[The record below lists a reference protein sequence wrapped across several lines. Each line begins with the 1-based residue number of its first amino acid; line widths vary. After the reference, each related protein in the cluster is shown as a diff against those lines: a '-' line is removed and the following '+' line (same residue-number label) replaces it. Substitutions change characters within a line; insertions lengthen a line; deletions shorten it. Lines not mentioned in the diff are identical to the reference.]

1 MTLLTTLI
9 KMFSSN
15 FKRNLYRLPIVR
27 IWAFISLRSRQSLLK
42 VLIYMLFSALLEF
55 VSISLIIPFL
65 LALTNPQLLKANA
78 YSSYFVGLL
87 GEVSL
92 SQLRLI
98 LSLLFIIIILF
109 SSISRIIAL
118 WRIGVVSARVG
129 TDLSRS
135 AFSKI
140 LCQPYEFYQTTN
152 TSSNINLLTKQ
163 IESTITSIRT
173 SLRFSI
179 SFITSIFIFAAFFVM
194 SPSAAVLVLVF
205 LSTSYYIISRLS
217 NLRLKE
223 NSKKIVNLST
233 QQVKL
238 MQESFGAIRDIK
250 LDGSYDF
257 FFDRYKHIDQ
267 SNSLAFRAKHIFG
280 LFPKIFNGGN
290 CFNFHFIHCVYILI
304 LNPLNSK
311 YVLPSLGVVA
321 FGLQRLL
328 PQLQQMYTSWS
339 QILSFTSDIEGVT
352 SILNLSSIVSEYS
365 PSQFDFSSV
374 MKVTDLGYKYSND
387 SEYIFSSI
395 NVEFRAG
402 SFVGIIGES
411 GGGKSTF
418 FDILMGFYSPTC
430 GSVKVDNKNI
440 FEDNNMLRSWQ
451 SSIAHVPQDI
461 YLIDGTIAQ
470 NIALGIENDRI
481 DLDKLEKVA
490 RIANIL
496 GFVNSLPNRF
506 NTSVGERGFFL
517 SGGQKQRIGLARA
530 LYKSPQVLF
539 LDEATSALDNQSE
552 TEIMENLAKI
562 KNTMTIFLIT
572 HKPLLLSA
580 CDEIYEMKNQS
591 LCKISCI
598 H

>member
-1 MTLLTTLI
+1 
-9 KMFSSN
+9 
-15 FKRNLYRLPIVR
+15 
-27 IWAFISLRSRQSLLK
+27 
-42 VLIYMLFSALLEF
+42 MLFSALLEF

-92 SQLRLI
+92 SQLRLT
-98 LSLLFIIIILF
+98 LSLLFIVIILF

-118 WRIGVVSARVG
+118 WRIGVVSAQVG

-140 LCQPYEFYQTTN
+140 LCQPYAFYQTTN

-217 NLRLKE
+217 NLQLKE

-233 QQVKL
+233 EQVKL

-257 FFDRYKHIDQ
+257 FFERYKYIDQ
-267 SNSLAFRAKHIFG
+267 RNRLLLEQNIFLG
-280 LFPKIFNGGN
+280 SFPRFLMEAIVL
-290 CFNFHFIHCVYILI
+290 ISISSTAYILI

-339 QILSFTSDIEGVT
+339 QILSFTSDIQE
-352 SILNLSSIVSEYS
+352 L
-365 PSQFDFSSV
+365 PQF
-374 MKVTDLGYKYSND
+374 
-387 SEYIFSSI
+387 
-395 NVEFRAG
+395 
-402 SFVGIIGES
+402 
-411 GGGKSTF
+411 
-418 FDILMGFYSPTC
+418 
-430 GSVKVDNKNI
+430 
-440 FEDNNMLRSWQ
+440 
-451 SSIAHVPQDI
+451 
-461 YLIDGTIAQ
+461 
-470 NIALGIENDRI
+470 
-481 DLDKLEKVA
+481 
-490 RIANIL
+490 
-496 GFVNSLPNRF
+496 
-506 NTSVGERGFFL
+506 
-517 SGGQKQRIGLARA
+517 
-530 LYKSPQVLF
+530 
-539 LDEATSALDNQSE
+539 
-552 TEIMENLAKI
+552 
-562 KNTMTIFLIT
+562 
-572 HKPLLLSA
+572 
-580 CDEIYEMKNQS
+580 
-591 LCKISCI
+591 
-598 H
+598 